1 MEYRIFPLPLQEL
14 SSPRSLGFFRDFS
27 AEKRISITYSWYIE
41 GGDKRILVDPGVE
54 AEDVPRYASLEVA
67 GKRIRSLEENL
78 SRFNLRPSDIDL
90 VIITHLHFDH
100 FANTRK
106 CPNAEVIVQ
115 KRELEFA
122 QNPHP
127 LFARS
132 FKKEPWFEDVKFVMV
147 DGDKEVMPGIQLL
160 LTPGH
165 TAGNQSVVVQTSK
178 GKAVIVGYCA
188 MFEHFYPER
197 FAGTSYKGKLPVLIP
212 AINFNNIE
220 TYDSALKIKEAGD
233 ILIPP
238 HDLHFRD
245 GEPIPSD

>member
-54 AEDVPRYASLEVA
+54 AEDVPRYSSLEVA
-67 GKRIRSLEENL
+67 GEKIRSLEENL
-78 SRFNLRPSDIDL
+78 SRFSLKPSDIDI

-115 KRELEFA
+115 KRELDFA
-122 QNPHP
+122 LHPHP

-132 FKKEPWFEDVKFVMV
+132 FKKEPWFEDVKFVTV

-178 GKAVIVGYCA
+178 GKAVIAGYCA

-197 FAGTSYKGKLPVLIP
+197 FAGTSYKGKLSVNIP
-212 AINFNNIE
+212 AVNFNNIE
-220 TYDSALKIKEAGD
+220 AYDSALKIKDAGD

-245 GEPIPSD
+245 GKPIPPD